1 MFFRIQFLI
10 DFYRILE
17 AKWLPGALQK
27 FVKNS
32 KSRNKSRSGTRLLF
46 GGASDMGFGMIWEG
60 F

>member
-1 MFFRIQFLI
+1 MFFRTQFLI

-46 GGASDMGFGMIWEG
+46 WGASDMGFGMIWEG